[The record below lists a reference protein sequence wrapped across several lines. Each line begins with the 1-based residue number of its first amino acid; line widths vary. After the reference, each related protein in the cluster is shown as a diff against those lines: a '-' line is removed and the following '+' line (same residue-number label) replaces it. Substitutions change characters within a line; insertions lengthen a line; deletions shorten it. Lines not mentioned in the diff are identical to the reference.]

1 MLASRASGDFSL
13 LSRFVSF
20 ISSVTYYFVLGELQR
35 CRAIKLAE
43 ELKLN
48 TSILYFLKHTCFIRF
63 VVNALYYFF
72 VYFVLGTM
80 NILDVL

>member
-1 MLASRASGDFSL
+1 VQQV
-13 LSRFVSF
+13 SRFFLLFF
-20 ISSVTYYFVLGELQR
+20 ISSVIIILFLGEMQT